1 MIPRKEKKNERN
13 DTKKGKK
20 SRKRNN
26 TKKGMERKK
35 TAKEIKP
42 RKETKLDG
50 YHDSP
55 CTRPFPVH
63 RLGLH
68 HMLLCYDP
76 GWLCKVNFHVCL
88 CILSAGYLHLVIK
101 EYPCLL
107 RVEEVPGGMYETDTC
122 PPWRPGTNLV
132 SIVAFKR
139 TRSFLWHAPTPRSSP
154 PPPASPLHD
163 PPIHARGEISK
174 HAIPWGDTAERTVT
188 LGRWL
193 SGGTSVS
200 LSHSDVTCIPE
211 GFNSVA
217 LGSRRG

>member
-1 MIPRKEKKNERN
+1 MIPRKE
-13 DTKKGKK
+13 
-20 SRKRNN
+20 RKAEEEIIPR
-26 TKKGMERKK
+26 KEWKEKK
-35 TAKEIKP
+35 TAKEMIP
-42 RKETKLDG
+42 RKETKLEG

-154 PPPASPLHD
+154 PTPCLPATRPAHTRQGRD
-163 PPIHARGEISK
+163 IKTCDTMRRYRG
-174 HAIPWGDTAERTVT
+174 ANGDSGSLVIWWY
-188 LGRWL
+188 LG
-193 SGGTSVS
+193 
-200 LSHSDVTCIPE
+200 
-211 GFNSVA
+211 FA
-217 LGSRRG
+217 